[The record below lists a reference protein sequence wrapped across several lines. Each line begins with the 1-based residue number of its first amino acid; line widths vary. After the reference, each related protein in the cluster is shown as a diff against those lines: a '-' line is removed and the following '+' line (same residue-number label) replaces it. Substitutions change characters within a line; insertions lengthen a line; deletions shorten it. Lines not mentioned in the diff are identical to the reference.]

1 MALTRRRAADLVG
14 CQEVG
19 GEYEKHG
26 HGREVGEAQVQI
38 KTDVISWMDLRFS
51 EHMPE
56 EKEANP
62 QDRQKCHTQCES
74 VAKVIVDAQVPVG
87 RRRNG
92 FASQAQ
98 ADRKEKDGKKDEA
111 QLNDAEGRGGDE
123 LVETAGSMWSEMKGV
138 SCHGGYVSGP
148 GDDAEGR

>member
-1 MALTRRRAADLVG
+1 
-14 CQEVG
+14 
-19 GEYEKHG
+19 
-26 HGREVGEAQVQI
+26 
-38 KTDVISWMDLRFS
+38 
-51 EHMPE
+51 MPE

-62 QDRQKCHTQCES
+62 QDRQKCHTECEF

-111 QLNDAEGRGGDE
+111 QLDDAEGRGGDE
-123 LVETAGSMWSEMKGV
+123 LVETAGSMWSEMKDVGDSSKADLDRHQLLLPVVRGKRADIMALGEMLV
-138 SCHGGYVSGP
+138 SISVEDNTHLHHWYDFSMAG
-148 GDDAEGR
+148 